1 MSYQG
6 RYQNQ
11 KPQKNQSP
19 QSPQPP
25 KKSKSSKGGKIA
37 LIVLIVV
44 IALLVAAIGA
54 GVMYYNHMLGK
65 ITTVD
70 AEPTGMDFD
79 MLESMLPPAEST
91 EETEAPTTVETT
103 EETEPPKVY
112 APDDIVNIMLV
123 GNSARPGEASRLAD
137 TSILVTINKYTKTV
151 TMNSVLR
158 DTLVQFP
165 KFEGPDGKSH
175 SGGKVKFTTVYHL
188 GWKAGGEDVA
198 WAMKVQNYC
207 MEQNFGVKVDY
218 NFEVDFD
225 GFMELIND
233 LGGVYVELTQAE
245 ADYLND
251 TMDNYLKAEEGGEW
265 LDGYAGLAYV
275 RMRHAKGD
283 NDSDIKRTGRQRY
296 FLQQLFE
303 QIKTKDV
310 ATLNAAISKALPYIT
325 TNMSKEEINSLLLD
339 LIPMLPELK
348 IESGTIPVEVDGKKY
363 YWGEMLDIYGD
374 GVEHSVLRFDPNKN
388 REVLMALSGDAAS
401 AE

>member
-6 RYQNQ
+6 RYQSQKPPKNQ
-11 KPQKNQSP
+11 KPQKP
-19 QSPQPP
+19 QS
-25 KKSKSSKGGKIA
+25 KKSKGGKIA
-37 LIVLIVV
+37 LIVLIVI
-44 IALLVAAIGA
+44 IALLVTAIGA
-54 GVMYYNHMLGK
+54 GVFYYNHLLDK

-70 AEPTGMDFD
+70 ADPTNFDFD
-79 MLESMLPPAEST
+79 VLESLLPPAEST
-91 EETEAPTTVETT
+91 EETEAPTVETT

-151 TMNSVLR
+151 TMNSVFR
-158 DTLVQFP
+158 DTFVKFP
-165 KFEGPDGKSH
+165 TFDGPDGKSH
-175 SGGKVKFTTVYHL
+175 SGGQVKFTMVYHL

-233 LGGVYVELTQAE
+233 LGGVYVELTQEE
-245 ADYLND
+245 ADYLNKD
-251 TMDNYLKAEEGGEW
+251 LNNYLEAEAGGEW
-265 LDGYAGLAYV
+265 LDGYAGLSYC

-283 NDSDIKRTGRQRY
+283 NDSDIIRTGRQRY

-310 ATLNAAISKALPYIT
+310 ATLNAAISKVLPYIA
-325 TNMSKEEINSLLLD
+325 TNMPKEEINSLLLD

-348 IESGTIPVEVDGKKY
+348 LESGTIPVDGS
-363 YWGEMLDIYGD
+363 YWGEMYDIYGR
-374 GVEHSVLRFDPNKN
+374 GLEESILRFDPKKNK
-388 REVLMALSGDAAS
+388 EVLMALTGDAVS